1 MPPTIHQR
9 FEARDDGAKVAWLTI
24 DNRAKLNCLDNRL
37 TGRLR
42 DHARALAE
50 HDSLRAVVL
59 TGAGGRAFIGGAD
72 IGEMA
77 QLDPTTA
84 RVFITTLHD
93 ACQALRNLPVPV
105 IARIDGYC
113 LGAGLEIAASC
124 DLRVASEKARLG
136 MPEVRVGIPSVI
148 EAALLP
154 RLVGWGKAREL
165 VLTGEILSAREAAA
179 CGLVER
185 VVARAD
191 LDAAVEKWLGAVL
204 DAGPLAIRLQKALI
218 GQWEQLPLDQAIE
231 TGIDSFVAAYQS
243 DEPHRLMQ
251 AFLNRRG

>member
-1 MPPTIHQR
+1 MPSTIHQR
-9 FEARDDGAKVAWLTI
+9 LEAREDGAKIGWLTI
-24 DNRAKLNCLDNRL
+24 DNRAKLNCLDSRL
-37 TGRLR
+37 TGCLR

-50 HDSLRAVVL
+50 DDALRALLL

-72 IGEMA
+72 IRELA
-77 QLDPTTA
+77 QLDPDTA

-93 ACQALRNLPVPV
+93 ACQALRDLPVPV

-124 DLRVASEKARLG
+124 DLRVASEEARLG

-165 VLTGEILSAREAAA
+165 VLTGEIMSAREAAA

-191 LDAAVEKWLGAVL
+191 LDAAVEAWLSAVL
-204 DAGPLAIRLQKALI
+204 AAGPHAIRLQKALI
-218 GQWEQLPLDQAIE
+218 GQWDGCRS
-231 TGIDSFVAAYQS
+231 TGRSTPES
-243 DEPHRLMQ
+243 TRSS
-251 AFLNRRG
+251 RRTRAMNPIA